1 MIAIREEVGFFQA
14 IKAALSKD
22 TVEGTKSKAELDV
35 AVRRNVTIDWTE
47 RETVRAKLR
56 TIVKRLL
63 RKSGYPPDKQ
73 KKATETVLAQAETLC
88 KDWAV

>member
-1 MIAIREEVGFFQA
+1 VIAIREEVGFFQA

-63 RKSGYPPDKQ
+63 RKSGYPADKQ